1 MTSKKITKYLRKL
14 SKTETEEQYNLNRIQ
29 LYWANKL
36 VTQLKQEQNE
46 IHHNNNRNFSDIV
59 RSQ

>member
-14 SKTETEEQYNLNRIQ
+14 SKTETEEQYNLNKIQ

-46 IHHNNNRNFSDIV
+46 IHHNNNSNFSNLL
-59 RSQ
+59 RS

>member
-14 SKTETEEQYNLNRIQ
+14 SKTETEEQYNLNKIQ

-46 IHHNNNRNFSDIV
+46 IHHNNNRNFSDLV
-59 RSQ
+59 RS

>member
-14 SKTETEEQYNLNRIQ
+14 SKTETEEQYNLNKIQ

-36 VTQLKQEQNE
+36 VNKLKQEQNE
-46 IHHNNNRNFSDIV
+46 IHHHNNSNFSNLL
-59 RSQ
+59 RS

>member
-1 MTSKKITKYLRKL
+1 MTSSKKITKYLRKL
-14 SKTETEEQYNLNRIQ
+14 SKTETEEQYNLNKIQ

-46 IHHNNNRNFSDIV
+46 IHHNNNRNFSDLV
-59 RSQ
+59 RS

>member
-14 SKTETEEQYNLNRIQ
+14 SKTETEEQYNLNKIQ

-46 IHHNNNRNFSDIV
+46 IHHHNNSNFSDLL
-59 RSQ
+59 RS

>member
-14 SKTETEEQYNLNRIQ
+14 SKTETEEQYNLNKIQ

-36 VTQLKQEQNE
+36 VNKLKQERNE
-46 IHHNNNRNFSDIV
+46 IHHHNNSNFNDLL
-59 RSQ
+59 RS

>member
-14 SKTETEEQYNLNRIQ
+14 SKTETEEQYNLNKIQ

-46 IHHNNNRNFSDIV
+46 IHHHNNSNFSNLL
-59 RSQ
+59 RS

>member
-14 SKTETEEQYNLNRIQ
+14 SKTETEEQYNLNKIQ

-36 VTQLKQEQNE
+36 VSKLKQEQNE
-46 IHHNNNRNFSDIV
+46 IHHNNNSNFSNLL
-59 RSQ
+59 RS

>member
-14 SKTETEEQYNLNRIQ
+14 SKTETEEQNNLNKIQ

-46 IHHNNNRNFSDIV
+46 IHHHNNSNFSNLL
-59 RSQ
+59 RS